1 MRQTLTHFFRIRSAE
16 TAFIPGVWQS
26 LPTFSVRSTSVDT
39 ASFAGPRLRESFEL
53 HRSGV
58 TLLEAT
64 EPRSWGNQ
72 APWDVHLSES
82 VEHPFSICMFSKE
95 GESPYGPRPVR
106 YRVCAVRAWY
116 RIFAIDQQDHSNSSR
131 DSIISSLHHKIYNMR
146 ASQH

>member
-16 TAFIPGVWQS
+16 TAFAPDKALARPYPRISFGSCFV
-26 LPTFSVRSTSVDT
+26 
-39 ASFAGPRLRESFEL
+39 SFAGPRLWESFEL

-58 TLLEAT
+58 TLLEAI

-95 GESPYGPRPVR
+95 GESPYGPRPLNLTHFFIIR
-106 YRVCAVRAWY
+106 SERFTDFGTQEQADP
-116 RIFAIDQQDHSNSSR
+116 DQS
-131 DSIISSLHHKIYNMR
+131 
-146 ASQH
+146 